1 MSEYETLPK
10 AKRARKVTMHE
21 MTFNPPRPNLGVMAY
36 SKGRTVHGH
45 KSNLP
50 PHLTKAIERR
60 RRTTLTSLIG

>member
-1 MSEYETLPK
+1 MSEYEVIPK
-10 AKRARKVTMHE
+10 SKKARKLTMQE
-21 MTFNPPRPNLGVMAY
+21 MTFMAPRPNLGVMAY